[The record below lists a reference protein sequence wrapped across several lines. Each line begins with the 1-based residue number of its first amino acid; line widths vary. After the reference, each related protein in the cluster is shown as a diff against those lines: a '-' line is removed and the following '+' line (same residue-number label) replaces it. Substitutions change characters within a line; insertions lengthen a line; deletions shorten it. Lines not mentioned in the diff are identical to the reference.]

1 MRVNSWIYKDRQ
13 GSRSRH
19 SSHSTL
25 LALFRRTA
33 SEKGQTV
40 VEFSLVVLLLFS
52 LIFAIVEFSH
62 LFYTELT
69 LQHALREAGRYSV
82 TGQGID
88 PSGADP
94 NARLTAI
101 RNKFCQNLI
110 GTGLSCATIASN
122 FILSCPGGCTG
133 SAGGAAG
140 GPGDTVVLTAT
151 FQKPWFTGLFG
162 SPITFTLKTTWKN
175 EPSFS

>member
-69 LQHALREAGRYSV
+69 LQYALREAGRYMV
-82 TGQGID
+82 TGQGDVSGD
-88 PSGADP
+88 P
-94 NARLTAI
+94 TI
-101 RNKFCQNLI
+101 RANLIHDKFCQGLI
-110 GTGLSCATIASN
+110 GTGLSCPPIGTGTAAN
-122 FILSCPGGCTG
+122 FRFICGGSDC
-133 SAGGAAG
+133 SPAGGN
-140 GPGDTVVLTAT
+140 PGDTVKVTVKLT
-151 FQKPWFTGLFG
+151 KPWFTGLFG
-162 SPITFTLKTTWKN
+162 APIPFTLSTTWKN